1 LTDVTERRRLE
12 AARLQAVE
20 EARAQQEL
28 AIGTFYHIQLMIDM
42 ICHELRN
49 PLNGIYHNGEL
60 VYESILQTRDKTL
73 LLRQL
78 LIHSKDSEQETAVS
92 HFLEHLEAELTRDLE
107 SMEALS
113 QCAKHQNRI
122 ADDVLQLGKL
132 SMNLVSIKELPFDP
146 LIQVRKSMRMF
157 EKEVLAKKIE
167 VTLSV
172 RAGYKILKVGWV
184 YGDPIRFAQVLINLL
199 SNAVRFTEQT
209 PSRTVE
215 IALDASAESTVAKSL
230 DDQERGI
237 EHPPSGDFNKRSI
250 FLICSVI
257 DSGVGLTKEDQAR
270 LMKQLGQSSPKTHI
284 EYDGNGL
291 GLFISKTIVEAHGGK
306 LSVESEQGRGT
317 KVTFDISVKLVGPP
331 AAPSRNINADGS
343 IASSTLLPGRDS
355 PSVSLFDRKVIN
367 ILVVEDNL
375 VMSNT
380 PRLTLLDQPKSLV
393 ATVTPGGIS
402 IRSSQSRSRVSRRPE
417 ARVEGKQVV

>member
-28 AIGTFYHIQLMIDM
+28 AIGTFSYIQLMVDM

-60 VYESILQTRDKTL
+60 VYESIIQTRDKTL

-78 LIHSKDSEQETAVS
+78 LTHSPDTEHETAVS
-92 HFLEHLEAELTRDLE
+92 NFLEDLENELTHDLE

-132 SMNLVSIKELPFDP
+132 SMNLVSIKETPFNP
-146 LIQVRKSMRMF
+146 LIEVKKSIRMF

-167 VTLSV
+167 VAMSV
-172 RAGYKILKVGWV
+172 RAGYKILQVGWV

-209 PSRTVE
+209 SSRTIE
-215 IALDASAESTVAKSL
+215 IVLDASAESTVAKSR
-230 DDQERGI
+230 DNQERGI
-237 EHPPSGDFNKRSI
+237 EHPSSEDFTKRSI
-250 FLICSVI
+250 FLICSVV
-257 DSGVGLTKEDQAR
+257 DSGVGLTKEDQAK
-270 LMKQLGQSSPKTHI
+270 LIKTLSQSSPKTHI
-284 EYDGNGL
+284 EYGGSGL

-306 LSVESEQGRGT
+306 LSVESEHGSGT
-317 KVTFDISVKLVGPP
+317 KVTFDICVKPVNPP
-331 AAPSRNINADGS
+331 AAPSLEIKANRS
-343 IASSTLLPGRDS
+343 IASRTVLLGIDS
-355 PSVSLFDRKVIN
+355 PSVSGLHPKVIN
-367 ILVVEDNL
+367 VLVVEDNL
-375 VMSNT
+375 VFSNT
-380 PRLTLLDQPKSLV
+380 PRLTLLDQSESLI
-393 ATVTPGGIS
+393 AAVTAGGIS
-402 IRSSQSRSRVSRRPE
+402 IRSSKSRSRMPRGPKPRM
-417 ARVEGKQVV
+417 EGK